1 MIVDIYDN
9 SESQPRFK
17 RARLDDSLASLPDKN
32 PIAYFD
38 NETFSDYILSVI
50 PSEEKDKSRNIHVSK
65 FLLASKSNYFYCLFS
80 NPMRESAESTISILL
95 DPGDN
100 IDHFLYLIKLLY
112 DETPE
117 SQPEDLLQVLVL
129 ADKFGL
135 EDAVEFL
142 VDHIHNGMS
151 FTLLNSYTLLELR
164 HHESLYNRNSVKV
177 KLVEP
182 AKDYIFSEFKD
193 WNKVLEKKMKIFLD
207 MPGDVLL
214 LLLESDNLVIDS
226 ENSIF
231 LGAFLWIQAGTT
243 STPDLNP
250 RLSYVTDIFKRIR
263 FPQMLSFYLLDIIPQ
278 IKSSELLPEHH
289 EFLKI
294 IRKISLQ
301 YHLEPSRKILLNS
314 TQICGKKL
322 EEITEK
328 FFSRRSRT
336 NQDKITMKCDLL
348 KNLSHTKFHHGYK
361 WTLKLEL
368 KTENEVPRQGKVTTM
383 ALYGIIEC
391 DACITKDFKFYLPVK
406 YSFEILYQER
416 THRLGPFGWLI
427 EDKSPNVKL
436 LLSAYD
442 IDNPKVDVKLN
453 LWLAGDDEI

>member
-1 MIVDIYDN
+1 
-9 SESQPRFK
+9 
-17 RARLDDSLASLPDKN
+17 
-32 PIAYFD
+32 
-38 NETFSDYILSVI
+38 
-50 PSEEKDKSRNIHVSK
+50 
-65 FLLASKSNYFYCLFS
+65 
-80 NPMRESAESTISILL
+80 
-95 DPGDN
+95 
-100 IDHFLYLIKLLY
+100 
-112 DETPE
+112 
-117 SQPEDLLQVLVL
+117 
-129 ADKFGL
+129 
-135 EDAVEFL
+135 
-142 VDHIHNGMS
+142 
-151 FTLLNSYTLLELR
+151 
-164 HHESLYNRNSVKV
+164 
-177 KLVEP
+177 
-182 AKDYIFSEFKD
+182 
-193 WNKVLEKKMKIFLD
+193 MKIFLD

-322 EEITEK
+322 GEITEK